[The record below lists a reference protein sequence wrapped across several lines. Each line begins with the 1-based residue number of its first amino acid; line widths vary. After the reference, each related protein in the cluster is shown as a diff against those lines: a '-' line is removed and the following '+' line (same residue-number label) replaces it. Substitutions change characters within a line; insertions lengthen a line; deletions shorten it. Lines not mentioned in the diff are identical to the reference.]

1 MNRALLPDLP
11 STIAPSPRSLECLS
25 VVPYAIPH
33 FGPLCF
39 QSFAHSSAIRWGW
52 GVATG
57 FSFSNFEFRS
67 RSTLSS
73 LFSHSSNSFAFT
85 QVSTLLFSS
94 NSELFRK
101 NTGGYG
107 VAFSLPRY
115 FLAPLLPPF
124 PEWNVAL
131 AFPATP
137 PKTSVE
143 WNVAQ
148 RGSPPR
154 SACDPP
160 PHLSQ

>member
-1 MNRALLPDLP
+1 MLSFPMNRPLLPDLP

-25 VVPYAIPH
+25 VVPYAISH

-52 GVATG
+52 GVAAG
-57 FSFSNFEFRS
+57 FRFSNFELRS

-73 LFSHSSNSFAFT
+73 LFSHSSKLFCLHARLNSFLFK
-85 QVSTLLFSS
+85 QFRTLSQ
-94 NSELFRK
+94 K
-101 NTGGYG
+101 HPG
-107 VAFSLPRY
+107 VRGSHFSLARY
-115 FLAPLLPPF
+115 FFAPLLPPF

-137 PKTSVE
+137 PKSPVE

-148 RGSPPR
+148 RGIASEER
-154 SACDPP
+154 T
-160 PHLSQ
+160 